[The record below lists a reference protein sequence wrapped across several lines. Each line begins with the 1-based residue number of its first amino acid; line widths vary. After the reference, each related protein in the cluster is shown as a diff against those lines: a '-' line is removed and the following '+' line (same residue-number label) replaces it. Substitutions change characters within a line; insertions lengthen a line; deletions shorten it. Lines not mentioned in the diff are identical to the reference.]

1 MGTMDTGDTVG
12 MARAGGA
19 GEVVLLLHGLWMNRL
34 AMWPLAHA
42 LGREGFATVSP
53 NYRSM
58 LGAPRENL
66 DRVAAL
72 AAAMPARRI
81 HLVGH
86 SLGGLLALELLQRQ
100 SLEAQAAAGRRFGR
114 AVLLGAPVAGCE
126 AGRVMSA
133 HALGRR
139 LLGETMPLWN
149 APPVLAVPRGCEVG
163 VITGT
168 RRVGLGSMLM
178 RLAGAN
184 DGVVRVEETR
194 IPGLADHRVLPVSHS
209 GMLLSR
215 QVARQCAAFL
225 RQGRFA
231 P

>member
-1 MGTMDTGDTVG
+1 M
-12 MARAGGA
+12 
-19 GEVVLLLHGLWMNRL
+19 VVLLHGLWMNHL

-42 LGREGFATVSP
+42 LEREGFVTTSP

-58 LGAPRENL
+58 LGTPQENL

-72 AAAMPARRI
+72 VAAMPARRV

-86 SLGGLLALELLQRQ
+86 SLGGLLALGLLQRRSQ
-100 SLEAQAAAGRRFGR
+100 SAHAGAGPRLGR

-126 AGRVMSA
+126 AGRVLSGHM
-133 HALGRR
+133 LGRW
-139 LLGETMPLWN
+139 LLGETAPLWN
-149 APPVLAVPRGCEVG
+149 AAPILAVPSGCQVG
-163 VITGT
+163 VIAGT
-168 RRVGLGSMLM
+168 RQVGLGRMVVQLE
-178 RLAGAN
+178 GAN

-194 IPGLADHRVLPVSHS
+194 LPGRADHRVLPVSHS

-215 QVARQCAAFL
+215 QVARQCALFL
-225 RQGRFA
+225 RHGKFE